1 MVDGVFDEIIKKS
14 HETQS
19 QLEQIAKHTID
30 ALNTEMAKS
39 ITGQKTNY
47 HAVFQGAAESLAKS
61 GLEKVEGMGLQA
73 LGLGSG
79 GKMGSRGNPMY
90 TKSADGPGGGVASA
104 AGSGIMGWLNDS
116 DWASSLFGGKLFGSG
131 SIFGG
136 GHALG
141 GDVMAGVP
149 IDVGEMG
156 RERFT
161 PSVPGHITPNSKL
174 GGGDTWNIDARNTD
188 PALSRENFA
197 AALHA
202 TRQQAIH
209 DATMASHERSMRV
222 PH

>member
-1 MVDGVFDEIIKKS
+1 
-14 HETQS
+14 
-19 QLEQIAKHTID
+19 
-30 ALNTEMAKS
+30 
-39 ITGQKTNY
+39 
-47 HAVFQGAAESLAKS
+47 
-61 GLEKVEGMGLQA
+61 
-73 LGLGSG
+73 
-79 GKMGSRGNPMY
+79 MY
-90 TKSADGPGGGVASA
+90 TKSADTLPGGSGSGSA
-104 AGSGIMGWLNDS
+104 AGGLLGMLNDS

-161 PSVPGHITPNSKL
+161 PSMPGHITPNSKL